1 MQHLLWQ
8 ELSPYRHFFI
18 NALNGGAWIAT
29 IMITM
34 TALYTGAC
42 SVEMPSAYRV
52 VVIAWMVY
60 APIIEPA
67 SRNFSAA
74 EAVAAECNCQ
84 NRIQL
89 EVQSDVVGIRRA
101 DPGGSNNTGNSCTQS
116 ADNNI
121 AQENDALGIDARDA
135 GSLLIDADA
144 LDI

>member
-1 MQHLLWQ
+1 MSAPPLASCLLTDI
-8 ELSPYRHFFI
+8 FFI
-18 NALNGGAWIAT
+18 NAFKRRCLDCHNNDNNDRLVHRCLLGRDAERIQGGGDRLDGVRT
-29 IMITM
+29 DNR
-34 TALYTGAC
+34 AC
-42 SVEMPSAYRV
+42 QPEL
-52 VVIAWMVY
+52 
-60 APIIEPA
+60 
-67 SRNFSAA
+67 SAA

-101 DPGGSNNTGNSCTQS
+101 DPGGSNNAGNSCTQS
-116 ADNNI
+116 ADNI